1 MRNLIIFG
9 DTPFA
14 ERLYKYISIEGRD
27 KVIAFTQEKEYIS
40 HQELQGLRVVPF
52 ETLRESFSD
61 DFEIVVGI
69 GYTKMNQLKKRLFE
83 MCVANGYKVA
93 TYISTNA
100 LVYTDDVQAGCFIAP
115 GAVVGPGCKL
125 GYGNYLESS
134 VVLSHDNEL
143 GNFNFLSTN
152 AVFGGFSKVEDN
164 CFFGLHSTIK
174 DNVMISSN
182 NLFGSSVNV
191 LKSISYTGGVFV
203 GNPARQL
210 VEKESDKTLI

>member
-14 ERLYKYISIEGRD
+14 ERLYKYISFEGRD
-27 KVIAFTQEKEYIS
+27 RVIAFTQEKDFIS
-40 HQELQGLRVVPF
+40 RSELQGLPVYSF
-52 ETLRESFSD
+52 EQLRNNIS
-61 DFEIVVGI
+61 DFEIVLGI
-69 GYTKMNQLKKRLFE
+69 GYTKMNQLKKKIYDL
-83 MCVANGYKVA
+83 CKSQGYKIA

-100 LVYTDDVQAGCFIAP
+100 MVYSDDIQDGCFIAP

-125 GYGNYLESS
+125 GVGNYLASS
-134 VVLSHDNEL
+134 VILSHDNEV

-152 AVFGGFSKVEDN
+152 TVFGGFSKVQDN

-174 DNVMISSN
+174 DDITIASN

-191 LKSISYTGGVFV
+191 LKSITCMGGIC
-203 GNPARQL
+203 R
-210 VEKESDKTLI
+210 